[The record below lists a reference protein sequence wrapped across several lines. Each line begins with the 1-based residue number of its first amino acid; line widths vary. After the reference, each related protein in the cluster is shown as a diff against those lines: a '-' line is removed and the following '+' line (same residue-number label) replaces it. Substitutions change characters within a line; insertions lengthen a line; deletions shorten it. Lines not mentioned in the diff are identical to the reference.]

1 MIRPEPRWAA
11 GVERRVLPNG
21 LTVLVQS
28 DPASPAVAVITHVRA
43 GFFDEP
49 DHWQGISHVLEHMF
63 FKGTPTRPVG
73 RIANETKALGGYLN
87 ASTGYDATSYYVV
100 LPGDGFEKALEIQAD
115 ALQHASLDRDELARE
130 LRVIIE
136 EAKRKLD
143 SPSAVAHET
152 LHAVLFDRHRIRRWR
167 IGTEPMLAGF
177 TRDDVAGY
185 YRSRYVPGRV
195 IVSVVGDVAADQAFG
210 AVADAYR
217 AWPAGPDPE
226 LDGPSEP
233 WRREV
238 RARTLRGDVTRA
250 ELVVGWRGV
259 PSLHPDSA
267 PLDVLAAVLGLGRGS
282 RLYAALRRTGIVTSI
297 GAYHYSPSEVGVFS
311 IAADLGPDALDR
323 ALGGIATEVGELRRA
338 PPTQAELDRAKT
350 ILTAQWAR
358 RLESVEGRASTFAAA
373 EAVRDLSVL
382 DEEYAATMAVTPDEV
397 TRVAA
402 RYLDPDAVG
411 GVAYLPS
418 DQPGELTAEQLRAAF
433 SNPAPRAEGPAA
445 AALTI
450 EGAPAVRIGPRTETA
465 GVSHL
470 ALDGVDLLVR
480 HKPGVPLVSLGVY
493 RRRVAPDEIG
503 TAGLGALTVRSAAR
517 GAADWDAAAL
527 ADLFERLGGGL
538 STSIA
543 SDWFGFGASVL
554 SGNLA
559 PAAKLLRTVLSEPRF
574 EEREVL
580 LERATQLDEVTRARD
595 DMFRHPVQLALRA
608 AFDGH
613 RYGVPVSG
621 LPESLPG
628 LTPDQVVDWHRD
640 ELTRGRTTVVA
651 VGASSE
657 EEMLGLL
664 AGAFGDLRGAASD
677 LEPPPA
683 PPAGREQR
691 IETREKSQTAMAM
704 IFPGPARRDPDRH
717 AAMVLA
723 TVASGLG
730 GRLFEALRDKRSL
743 AYTVLLSSW
752 QRLAGG
758 ALISYIATSPDREV
772 EAREQMLVEL
782 ERFRREPIDDEELE
796 RAVNFL
802 AGQSAVQRQTGT
814 AWASE
819 MLDAWLLGTGL
830 DELEDPAAPY
840 RAVTREDV
848 QRVAER
854 YLDPSLRAEGVVR
867 GASR

>member
-1 MIRPEPRWAA
+1 MIRPEIRWAD

-21 LTVLVQS
+21 LTVLIQS
-28 DPASPAVAVITHVRA
+28 DPSAPAVAVITHVRA

-115 ALQHASLDRDELARE
+115 ALQHASLDREELARE

-195 IVSVVGDVAADQAFG
+195 IVSVVGDVDADRAFG

-217 AWPAGPDPE
+217 AWPAGPGPE
-226 LDGPSEP
+226 LDGPDEP
-233 WRREV
+233 WRQEV

-250 ELVVGWRGV
+250 ELAVGWRGV

-267 PLDVLAAVLGLGRGS
+267 PLDVLASVLGLGRGS
-282 RLYAALRRTGIVTSI
+282 RLYAALRRPGIVTSV

-311 IAADLGPDALDR
+311 IGADLAPEALDR
-323 ALGGIATEVGELRRA
+323 ALAGVASEVEALRRK
-338 PPTQAELDRAKT
+338 PPTEAELDRAKT

-373 EAVRDLSVL
+373 EAVRDLAVL
-382 DEEYAATMAVTPDEV
+382 DEEYAAMMAVTPAEV
-397 TRVAA
+397 TRVAE
-402 RYLDPDAVG
+402 RYLGPDAVG
-411 GVAYLPS
+411 GVAYLPN
-418 DQPGELTAEQLRAAF
+418 DDPHELTAEGLRAAF
-433 SNPAPRAEGPAA
+433 ASPVPRADTPAA
-445 AALTI
+445 EPVF
-450 EGAPAVRIGPRTETA
+450 EGAPAIRIGPRVETA
-465 GVSHL
+465 GVGHL
-470 ALDGVDLLVR
+470 ALDGVDVLVR

-493 RRRVAPDEIG
+493 RRRIAPDAID
-503 TAGLGALTVRSAAR
+503 TAGLGALAVRSAAR
-517 GAADWDAAAL
+517 GAAGWDAATL

-574 EEREVL
+574 DEREVL
-580 LERATQLDEVTRARD
+580 LERATQLDEVTRVRD
-595 DMFRHPVQLALRA
+595 DMFRYPVQLAFRA

-621 LPESLPG
+621 LPESLRG
-628 LTPDQVVDWHRD
+628 LTRDQVAGWHRD
-640 ELTRGRTTVVA
+640 ELASGRTTVVA
-651 VGASSE
+651 VGPAPE
-657 EEMLGLL
+657 DEMLGLL
-664 AGAFGDLRGAASD
+664 AAAFGDLRGSTSD
-677 LEPPPA
+677 LQLPPP
-683 PPAGREQR
+683 PRTGQERQVES
-691 IETREKSQTAMAM
+691 REKSQTALAM
-704 IFPGPARRDPDRH
+704 VFPGPARRDPDRY

-743 AYTVLLSSW
+743 AYTVILSSW
-752 QRLAGG
+752 QRLAAG
-758 ALISYIATSPDREV
+758 ALIAYIATSPDREV
-772 EAREQMLVEL
+772 EAREQMLAEL
-782 ERFRREPIDDEELE
+782 ERFRREPIEAEELE

-802 AGQSAVQRQTGT
+802 AGQTAVQRQTGT

-830 DELEDPAAPY
+830 KELDDPAAPY

-848 QRVAER
+848 QRVADR
-854 YLDPSLRAEGVVR
+854 YLDTALRAEGVVR